1 LQREVPDPHRPAAP
15 AAPPR
20 GWKPGFGNIW
30 CGESRL
36 GAAGAAPPPP
46 RLPTDRQQAGCGGAG
61 MRVFRDAGMQGFG
74 DEGMRGCED
83 AGCVDSGMQ
92 GHRDTGMRGC

>member
-1 LQREVPDPHRPAAP
+1 
-15 AAPPR
+15 
-20 GWKPGFGNIW
+20 
-30 CGESRL
+30 
-36 GAAGAAPPPP
+36 
-46 RLPTDRQQAGCGGAG
+46 
-61 MRVFRDAGMQGFG
+61 MQGFG